1 LLPVTLGRL
10 STTNDEVDL
19 PVGGLKHT
27 IGVAPFWW
35 RWWRAFLAVVVVVVV
50 VILATTIITSVVT
63 PVVATIIVVVFMMI
77 VTTVVVT
84 SVIMTISIEWQDAV
98 ATGRRLWR
106 TTVTRGRLSSM

>member
-1 LLPVTLGRL
+1 L

-35 RWWRAFLAVVVVVVV
+35 RWWRVFLAVVVVVV

-63 PVVATIIVVVFMMI
+63 PVVATIIAVVFMMI

-84 SVIMTISIEWQDAV
+84 SVITTISIEWQDAV